1 MQHFFVEPSQI
12 QGEKITIYGPDVK
25 HMKQVLRMKE
35 GEAYSVSNGTDGKE
49 YICRIEAFLE
59 DAILGNVEKVLE
71 SSRELPVR
79 IHLFQGL
86 PKSDKME
93 LIIQKAVELGAYEI
107 IPMKTAR
114 CIMKV
119 EDSKEKKKLERWN
132 GISEAAAKQSKRGII
147 PRVTGV
153 LSYGEAL
160 AKASQ
165 MDIKMIPYEDEKG
178 ISHTREVI
186 EGIKSGQDVA
196 ILIGPEGG
204 FEEAEVEKA
213 KEYGIVPVTLGKRI
227 LRTETAGFTAISWVA
242 YHAEQD

>member
-1 MQHFFVEPSQI
+1 MQHFFVEPGQI
-12 QGEKITIYGPDVK
+12 HDDQVSITGPDVK

-35 GEAYSVSNGTDGKE
+35 GEAFSVSNGADGKE
-49 YICRIEAFLE
+49 YFCKITTIGTDEVCGIVERISA
-59 DAILGNVEKVLE
+59 DT
-71 SSRELPVR
+71 RELPVR

-147 PRVTGV
+147 PAISGV
-153 LSYGEAL
+153 VSFKEAL
-160 AKASQ
+160 NRASA
-165 MDIKMIPYEDEKG
+165 MEVKMIPYEDARG
-178 ISHTREVI
+178 MAHTREVMD
-186 EGIKSGQDVA
+186 GIQPGQDVA

-204 FEEAEVEKA
+204 FEESEVEAAKA
-213 KEYGIVPVTLGKRI
+213 VGIESVTLGKRI
-227 LRTETAGFTAISWVA
+227 LRTETAGFTAIAWVA
-242 YHAEQD
+242 YRTEQD